1 MYELISCWERL
12 VTILHSLLTTVL
24 RIDARVIIMVI
35 LTLNANVGIADIE
48 FVQFVLLST
57 HLNMKG
63 VLRKCLVQN
72 CIILC
77 TSIIV

>member
-35 LTLNANVGIADIE
+35 LTLNDSLGIADIE
-48 FVQFVLLST
+48 FV
-57 HLNMKG
+57 
-63 VLRKCLVQN
+63 
-72 CIILC
+72 
-77 TSIIV
+77 